1 MYLPLADATVLTFLA
16 PGLACFLCSVFINE
30 PFTRLEQIGT
40 LFSLAGVVLIAR
52 PTSMFATAPSPSP
65 SPPSLPLRTNS
76 SDAAGH
82 AGGGG
87 YGGGSGVGA
96 AQRAAAVGV
105 AKPNRAFFEGAL
117 TRLGLP
123 PTLATCLF
131 ISEDADHVARAA
143 ALGMHTLRFGG
154 HTSPADATADFT
166 DWAVAPAMVAARLAP
181 GPTPAMTAA
190 VRVFLETTLGLSVSA
205 VTPPAGDGDPFRADA
220 RTPSP
225 LSDPALGELA
235 GVHVSLPVR
244 PAVWVSPAGRVTR
257 VEGTDPSAADLA
269 EATLYVQSLAS
280 NGQVEAVAGES
291 PLGPTHAVE
300 TDAQGLRTLTRKR
313 FTAY

>member
-1 MYLPLADATVLTFLA
+1 MIRALLLDLGGTLVRESDRTLFPHVRPALRTIAGFETADGSPLEWCLASNFPAQVPVPPAQAAAAVRQVVGILERADLAD
-16 PGLACFLCSVFINE
+16 
-30 PFTRLEQIGT
+30 
-40 LFSLAGVVLIAR
+40 LFQPADRRVMISAV
-52 PTSMFATAPSPSP
+52 
-65 SPPSLPLRTNS
+65 
-76 SDAAGH
+76 
-82 AGGGG
+82 
-87 YGGGSGVGA
+87 
-96 AQRAAAVGV
+96 VGV

-166 DWAVAPAMVAARLAP
+166 DWAEAPAMVAARLAP

-190 VRVFLETTLGLSVSA
+190 VRVFLETALGLSVSA

-280 NGQVEAVAGES
+280 NGRVEAVAGES

>member
-1 MYLPLADATVLTFLA
+1 MIRALLLDLGGTLVRESDRTLFPHVRPALRTIAGFETADGSPLEWCLASNFPAQVPVPPAQAAAAVRQVVGILERAGLAD
-16 PGLACFLCSVFINE
+16 
-30 PFTRLEQIGT
+30 
-40 LFSLAGVVLIAR
+40 LFQPADRRVMISAV
-52 PTSMFATAPSPSP
+52 
-65 SPPSLPLRTNS
+65 
-76 SDAAGH
+76 
-82 AGGGG
+82 
-87 YGGGSGVGA
+87 
-96 AQRAAAVGV
+96 VGV

-166 DWAVAPAMVAARLAP
+166 DWAEAPAMVAARLAP

-190 VRVFLETTLGLSVSA
+190 VRVFLETALGLSVSA

-280 NGQVEAVAGES
+280 NGRVEAVAGES

>member
-1 MYLPLADATVLTFLA
+1 MIRALLLDLGDTLVRESDRTLFPHVRPALRTIAGFETADGSPLEWCLASNFPAQVPVPPAQAAAAVRQVVGILERAGLAD
-16 PGLACFLCSVFINE
+16 
-30 PFTRLEQIGT
+30 
-40 LFSLAGVVLIAR
+40 LFQPADRRVTIS
-52 PTSMFATAPSPSP
+52 
-65 SPPSLPLRTNS
+65 
-76 SDAAGH
+76 
-82 AGGGG
+82 
-87 YGGGSGVGA
+87 
-96 AQRAAAVGV
+96 AAVGV

-280 NGQVEAVAGES
+280 NGQVEAVAGQS

>member
-1 MYLPLADATVLTFLA
+1 MIRALLLDLGDALVRESDRTLFPHVRPALRTIAGFETADGSPLEWCLASNFPAQVPVPPAQAAAAVRQVVGILERAGLAD
-16 PGLACFLCSVFINE
+16 
-30 PFTRLEQIGT
+30 
-40 LFSLAGVVLIAR
+40 LFQPADRRVTIS
-52 PTSMFATAPSPSP
+52 
-65 SPPSLPLRTNS
+65 
-76 SDAAGH
+76 
-82 AGGGG
+82 
-87 YGGGSGVGA
+87 
-96 AQRAAAVGV
+96 AAVGV

>member
-1 MYLPLADATVLTFLA
+1 MIRALLLDLGGTLVRESDRTLFPHVRPALRTIAGFETADGSPLEWCLASNFPAQVPVPPAQAAAAVRQVVGILERADLAD
-16 PGLACFLCSVFINE
+16 
-30 PFTRLEQIGT
+30 
-40 LFSLAGVVLIAR
+40 LFQPADRRVMISAV
-52 PTSMFATAPSPSP
+52 
-65 SPPSLPLRTNS
+65 
-76 SDAAGH
+76 
-82 AGGGG
+82 
-87 YGGGSGVGA
+87 
-96 AQRAAAVGV
+96 VGV

-131 ISEDADHVARAA
+131 ISEDADHVVRAA
-143 ALGMHTLRFGG
+143 ALGMQTLRFGG
-154 HTSPADATADFT
+154 HTSPPDATADFT
-166 DWAVAPAMVAARLAP
+166 DWAEAPAMVAARLAP

-190 VRVFLETTLGLSVSA
+190 VRVFLETALGLSVSA

-280 NGQVEAVAGES
+280 NGRVEAVAGES